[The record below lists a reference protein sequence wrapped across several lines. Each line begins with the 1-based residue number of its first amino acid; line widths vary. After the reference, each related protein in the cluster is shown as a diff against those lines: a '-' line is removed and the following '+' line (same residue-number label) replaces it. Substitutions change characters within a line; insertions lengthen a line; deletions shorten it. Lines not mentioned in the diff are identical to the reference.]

1 MITDRSV
8 MYTLEEFQES
18 VEALEDEYKIYLPLS
33 FFEEIASPW
42 FNGIFPV
49 KSEMYGVEGL
59 QRLGPMHAVAE
70 FAGCYYRWRRM
81 VKLEYTMS
89 FDGMM
94 NAIHDAFGY
103 AVIMRVMAGCEMQW
117 ETIDKT
123 KSPNKDLGLLLDLY
137 WEDQVPVDVAAV
149 TMATRC
155 SINMYRRTP
164 GA

>member
-1 MITDRSV
+1 
-8 MYTLEEFQES
+8 MYTLDEFQES
-18 VEALEDEYKIYLPLS
+18 VGELQGEYREHLPQS
-33 FFEEIASPW
+33 FYDDIAIPW
-42 FNGIFPV
+42 FESIFPI

-103 AVIMRVMAGCEMQW
+103 AVIMRVMADCGTQW
-117 ETIDKT
+117 DTIDKT
-123 KSPNKDLGLLLDLY
+123 KSPNKDIGLLLDLY
-137 WEDQVPVDVAAV
+137 WEDMVPVDMAAV